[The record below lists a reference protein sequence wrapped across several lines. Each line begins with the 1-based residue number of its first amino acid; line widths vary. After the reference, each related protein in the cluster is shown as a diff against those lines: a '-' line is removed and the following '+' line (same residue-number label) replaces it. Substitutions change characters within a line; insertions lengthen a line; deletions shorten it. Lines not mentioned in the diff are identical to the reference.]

1 MVKLIKYFND
11 NYGQQY
17 GNIDYPRTSKE
28 MYRVY
33 QVIKSYGI
41 KDEKLLELLNA
52 IVLPKPKT
60 TKEREMFSEC
70 LYEVSDNG
78 SLLNDLI
85 CKETSFLKL
94 TKDDFEVIEVEVG
107 VDPSSITEP
116 KVTSMEVHNE
126 KIYFYELTPKL
137 DWINDEND
145 FEKLGYNLKVKVA
158 NGEDIIV
165 DVDEVRSLSNGA
177 MQDNIISCIDNGVG
191 FANNGKYDY
200 EEGKFVE
207 KNCFYIALI
216 DFPDD
221 VIIDFELELFKIDVI
236 PTIYSHENIGY
247 YLVMG
252 KDGKLYK
259 YSTGVEG

>member
-1 MVKLIKYFND
+1 MVQLIKYFNE

-28 MYRVY
+28 MYQVY

-41 KDEKLLELLNA
+41 KDDKLLELLNA

-60 TKEREMFSEC
+60 NKEREIYSEC

-94 TKDDFEVIEVEVG
+94 TKDDFEFIEVG
-107 VDPSSITEP
+107 VAPSSITEP
-116 KVTSMEVHNE
+116 EVTSMEVYNA
-126 KIYFYELTPKL
+126 KNYFYELTPKL

-145 FEKLGYNLKVKVA
+145 FEKLGFNLKLKV
-158 NGEDIIV
+158 EDKEENIIK
-165 DVDEVRSLSNGA
+165 VRGLFDSS
-177 MQDNIISCIDNGVG
+177 MQDNMIFNSNNRLRFI
-191 FANNGKYDY
+191 NNGTYDY
-200 EEGKFVE
+200 KEGKLVE
-207 KNCFYIALI
+207 KNCFYIELI
-216 DFPDD
+216 RVPNT
-221 VIIDFELELFKIDVI
+221 IIDFELELFKIDAI
-236 PTIYSHENIGY
+236 PTLPSFDDLAY

-252 KDGKLYK
+252 RDGKLYK
-259 YSTGVEG
+259 YPEA